1 MKLSTILKKNNRA
14 HILAIIFWIIV
25 WQIVSVI
32 IDQEVLLVTP
42 ISTFKRLLELSL
54 QFDFWQSILFSF
66 IKITSGFILAF
77 IIGIIIAILSSNN
90 KKIKILI
97 EPLILTIQAVPVA
110 SFIILCLIWISS
122 KNLSILISFLMVLP
136 VVYRNI
142 LDGISNIPRELND
155 MAKVFKV
162 SKSKR
167 IRYIYL
173 SEVAPYLR
181 AACSISL
188 GLCWKSGIAAE
199 VIGMPANSIGE
210 NLYMAKIYL
219 NTPDLFAWTIVII
232 IISICFQKGFLALID
247 CLLKRME
254 IN

>member
-1 MKLSTILKKNNRA
+1 MKLSTIFKKVRKT
-14 HILAIIFWIIV
+14 HILAILFWLII
-25 WQIVSVI
+25 WQIVSMI

-42 ISTFKRLLELSL
+42 FSTIKRLLELTL
-54 QFDFWQSILFSF
+54 EAEFWKSIFFSF
-66 IKITSGFILAF
+66 MKITTGFMLAF
-77 IIGIIIAILSSNN
+77 IIGIIIAILASNN
-90 KKIKILI
+90 RNFKILI
-97 EPLILTIQAVPVA
+97 EPLILTIQSIPVA
-110 SFIILCLIWISS
+110 SFVILCLIWVSS

-142 LDGISNIPRELND
+142 LDGINNIPRELKD

-162 SKSKR
+162 SSIKK
-167 IRYIYL
+167 IRYIYI

-199 VIGMPANSIGE
+199 VIGMPTNSIGE
-210 NLYMAKIYL
+210 KLYTAKIYL

-232 IISICFQKGFLALID
+232 LISICFQKGFLVLIEYF
-247 CLLKRME
+247 LKRME
-254 IN
+254 IS